1 MRVALVG
8 PVFPYRGGIAHYTTS
23 LASALRDQDHQLL
36 LISFSRQY
44 PSWLYPGN
52 TDKDPSTKPFTVAD
66 VRYWIDSLNPITWL
80 STFLRMRTFAPQVI
94 VLQWWTT
101 FFAPL
106 WLAIALLNRIYWAR
120 PLVFIVHNVLPH
132 EERRLDR
139 WTGQGPDRLPV
150 RGSQAAGGNRPG
162 HDKRP

>member
-66 VRYWIDSLNPITWL
+66 VRYWIDCRGALFRPSSHGNMAGSLPEEVQASL
-80 STFLRMRTFAPQVI
+80 G
-94 VLQWWTT
+94 
-101 FFAPL
+101 
-106 WLAIALLNRIYWAR
+106 ALFERNC
-120 PLVFIVHNVLPH
+120 VLPSICA
-132 EERRLDR
+132 RSL
-139 WTGQGPDRLPV
+139 G
-150 RGSQAAGGNRPG
+150 
-162 HDKRP
+162 